1 MSSNAAVWLAVA
13 VVLAALEA
21 GTAQFV
27 SIWFS
32 AAAIAATVAALLGAP
47 FWLQLLIFVAAAAIL
62 VVLTRPLA
70 RRIAHASPGKI
81 RPAQTPTNADRAIGE
96 TAIVTRDIAGGCVGQ
111 VKVNGLDWSAA
122 AAEGAEILAGERARV
137 LAIEGAKLIVEK
149 ESLLEVT

>member
-21 GTAQFV
+21 GTTQFV

-32 AAAIAATVAALLGAP
+32 AAAAAATVAALFGAP
-47 FWLQLLIFVAAAAIL
+47 LWLQILIFVAASAIL

-70 RRIAHASPGKI
+70 RRITRPGKI

-96 TAIVTRDIAGGCVGQ
+96 TAIVTRDIVGGCAGQ
-111 VKVNGLDWSAA
+111 VKVNGLDWSAVSTESA
-122 AAEGAEILAGERARV
+122 AILAGERARV